1 MFILLLFVS
10 FMVSVLVCFFIARVF
25 QKPVRSILQRL
36 ISDEVYTAWTK
47 YLTFAIYV
55 VGISVGVRVWD
66 LQKYITPKT
75 EGGTVLEL
83 TRDRWVLELYWTVIG
98 TLQGIAWMLLFF
110 FLVALVAY
118 VIVRGQEMKR
128 PARKDS

>member
-36 ISDEVYTAWTK
+36 ISDEVYTSWTK

>member
-25 QKPVRSILQRL
+25 HKPVRSILQRL